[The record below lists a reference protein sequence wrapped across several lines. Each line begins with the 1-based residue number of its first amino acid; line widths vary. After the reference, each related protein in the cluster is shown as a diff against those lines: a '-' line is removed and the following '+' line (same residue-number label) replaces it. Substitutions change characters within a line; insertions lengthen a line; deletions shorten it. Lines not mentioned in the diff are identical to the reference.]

1 MARKRVNTT
10 RRTNWLLVVA
20 GCLAVT
26 TMAIGYWQF
35 SSDATIPSSPA
46 PLQLKPA
53 AAGNNVAPAAP
64 SNDVAAAVPV
74 KDTVSAPTMKAPT
87 TKAPAAKTPASK
99 PEPRVIRREPAAAN
113 TVERR
118 ENAVTPSAP
127 NASKSPAETYEAMAR
142 ISLQKRDYAQA
153 REQMESALAH
163 GGKATFM
170 IIHDHRR
177 GNFETDDPEA
187 ACVGEFIINADE
199 LRFEPRADGDR
210 FSANWADVRDAG
222 SNRFFGSGRGG
233 FHVSIN
239 AGGKFKN
246 FNLAPESK
254 DKAEGKLILDLLK
267 AYTRKSDRTK

>member
-1 MARKRVNTT
+1 MARKSVKTT
-10 RRTNWLLVVA
+10 RRTSWLLVVA
-20 GCLAVT
+20 GCAAVT
-26 TMAIGYWQF
+26 AMAIAYWQY
-35 SSDATIPSSPA
+35 SSDATIASSPA
-46 PLQLKPA
+46 SLQLTPA
-53 AAGNNVAPAAP
+53 AAPAASPEMTPAAP
-64 SNDVAAAVPV
+64 AKDVAAVAPV
-74 KDTVSAPTMKAPT
+74 KNTAIAPT

-99 PEPRVIRREPAAAN
+99 TEPRVIRRDPPAAN

-118 ENAVTPSAP
+118 EIAVPPSAP

-163 GGKATFM
+163 GGKAAFT
-170 IIHDHRR
+170 IVHDHRR
-177 GNFETDDPEA
+177 GNFETDDPQA
-187 ACVGEFIINADE
+187 ACVGELIIHADE
-199 LRFEPRADGDR
+199 VRFEPRADGDR

-267 AYTRKSDRTK
+267 AYTRKADRTK